1 MNGGDEVKKALAV
14 LLFLFI
20 VLSPFTSIIC
30 SADKGFP
37 DAMENPDFNFR
48 VSFLSS
54 PTAYCIVH
62 KLPGYPDSP
71 YYLFLPS
78 NCDRAELQITFEEP
92 WMTINGNSVINGMTT
107 DLFLRDGIY
116 TIETENGNFPLQV
129 VSSANLPSV
138 FITTQTGTLNAV
150 HADKTHKEPAMLTL
164 ADQENIV
171 FENVPLTYIK
181 GRGNTSWRSNEKKSY
196 NIKFENALDLFGMGK
211 AKKWVLT
218 SNNVDPTLMRNAIAY
233 TAAKYTALPYTV
245 DFVFVDLYING
256 IYRGNYIL
264 SEKIEI
270 GENRIN
276 INDLEK
282 DNKKNN
288 PKATLSDFAQVKKT
302 INGNRIS
309 WYDLPNDPTDITGG
323 YLLEYEYPDQF
334 DTEPCS
340 FMTKT
345 GQCLIVHSP
354 EYASK
359 NEMLYISSLYWDFEE
374 ALLAKD
380 GINKKGKSFTDY
392 IDIDSFIDGLLLY
405 EFTEDADR
413 GHTSWYIYVPRGENK
428 FYMGPVWDFD
438 IGMDVPDE
446 QLRCIS
452 SFAKSY
458 VNGIGKGNDITFLD
472 LLFAHNQ
479 VIDAMAKRIS
489 SFTEILKSQVSKK
502 AADIYSLIEKSSQID
517 QIRWG
522 YSEEQNSDLQLPEY
536 ADKRCNHMLK
546 DMNSFNSLSE
556 EYISALRK
564 QSGWANKL
572 LELPGENK
580 EIVIAAVVAFIGIF
594 LLIYIGRK
602 KERISRKK

>member
-1 MNGGDEVKKALAV
+1 MKRALACI
-14 LLFLFI
+14 FAFI
-20 VLSPFTSIIC
+20 IIFSPFSVIKG
-30 SADKGFP
+30 SADQEFP
-37 DAMENPDFNFR
+37 DAIKNPDFHFR
-48 VSFLSS
+48 ISFLSS
-54 PTAYCIVH
+54 SGAYADVL
-62 KLPGYPDSP
+62 KFPGYPDQP
-71 YYLFLPS
+71 YYLFLPADCS
-78 NCDRAELQITFEEP
+78 RNQLRITFSET
-92 WMTINGNSVINGMTT
+92 WLKINGCSVKNGDTT
-107 DLFLRDGIY
+107 DLFQQDGAY
-116 TIETENGNFPLQV
+116 SIETPNGEFSLQV
-129 VSSANLPSV
+129 VSSAHLPSV
-138 FITTQTGTLNAV
+138 FISTETGTLNAV
-150 HADKTHKEPAMLTL
+150 HADKAHKEPAVFTL
-164 ADQENIV
+164 ADQNNIV
-171 FENVPLTYIK
+171 LEDVPLTYIK

-196 NIKFENALDLFGMGK
+196 NIKFESAVDLFGMRK

-218 SNNVDPTLMRNAIAY
+218 SNNIDPTLMRNAIAY
-233 TAAKYTALPYTV
+233 TAAKYTVLPYTV

-256 IYRGNYIL
+256 IYRGNYML

-282 DNKKNN
+282 DNKKSN
-288 PKATLSDFAQVKKT
+288 PKADLSDFAQVKET

-359 NEMLYISSLYWDFEE
+359 NEMLYVSSLYWDFEE

-392 IDIDSFIDGLLLY
+392 VDMDSFIDGLLLY

-413 GHTSWYIYVPRGENK
+413 GHTSWYIYVPQGEEI
-428 FYMGPVWDFD
+428 FHMGPVWDFD

-479 VIDAMAKRIS
+479 VIDAMANRIS

-522 YSEEQNSDLQLPEY
+522 YSVEQNSDLQLPEY

-572 LELPGENK
+572 LELLGENK
-580 EIVIAAVVAFIGIF
+580 EIVIAAVVAFIGVF
-594 LLIYIGRK
+594 SLNLYWKKKRK
-602 KERISRKK
+602 N